1 MKYST
6 YVHLS
11 AVSHQTSVGSGLIC
25 DRSKGEF
32 SILLSF
38 SFEYAQDFLLRKR
51 KSFWAQTLNWLLP
64 KWGVLITLSHI
75 LACEF
80 TNKILRGPFLWKF
93 LYDLLLWCCYQYN
106 LIHALFF
113 PPRLPTNSSLFW
125 HVNKFTQPPKRTT
138 SHSRLVLNMQI
149 IMLCALKSGAV
160 STCRKRQ

>member
-1 MKYST
+1 MLIKYST
-6 YVHLS
+6 YVHLI

-80 TNKILRGPFLWKF
+80 TNKILRGTISVKGFVRSF
-93 LYDLLLWCCYQYN
+93 TVVLLSIWSDTC
-106 LIHALFF
+106 LIFF
-113 PPRLPTNSSLFW
+113 PPQLPTNSSLFR
-125 HVNKFTQPPKRTT
+125 HINKITQPPKRT
-138 SHSRLVLNMQI
+138 RICI
-149 IMLCALKSGAV
+149 IFPYWNKLSA
-160 STCRKRQ
+160 